1 MIQHCHKSGS
11 EKKCT
16 QNVERKWLKEKIKHT
31 AENLL
36 FRANFGV
43 QFPIFHTNAEFY
55 WSNLQIQF
63 LVFFSNP
70 KVLDFQS
77 FLYM

>member
-1 MIQHCHKSGS
+1 MIQHCHKPGS
-11 EKKCT
+11 EKKCK
-16 QNVERKWLKEKIKHT
+16 QNVERKWLKEKIKHK

-43 QFPIFHTNAEFY
+43 QFPIFHTNAESY

-70 KVLDFQS
+70 KV
-77 FLYM
+77 